1 MKRLIVF
8 FAAALALL
16 LVGLAVL
23 KSEAR
28 TPSSTQFYGKAFHMN
43 GDPAPQGTEIQLWL
57 GGTPIG
63 DPGYV
68 WDTRGNYIVE
78 GSDSDFP
85 TGTYSVHA
93 DDGHWTG
100 SVSAYHIQGS
110 TTHTDDIIMVP
121 Y

>member
-8 FAAALALL
+8 VAAALALL

-28 TPSSTQFYGKAFHMN
+28 TPNSTQFYGKAIHMN
-43 GDPAPQGTEIQLWL
+43 GEPADRYTVVRAWL
-57 GGTPIG
+57 GGVPVEP
-63 DPGYV
+63 PGEV
-68 WDTRGNYIVE
+68 WDTRGNFYI
-78 GSDSDFP
+78 GGDNSAFP
-85 TGTYSVHA
+85 TGTYSIYA

-100 SVSAYHIQGS
+100 FVSAYHIQG
-110 TTHTDDIIMVP
+110 TATHTDDIIMVP

>member
-8 FAAALALL
+8 VAAALALL

-28 TPSSTQFYGKAFHMN
+28 TPSSTQFYGKAIHMN
-43 GDPAPQGTEIQLWL
+43 GEPAEQDTEVTAWL
-57 GGTPIG
+57 GGVMIG
-63 DPGYV
+63 KGVV
-68 WDTRGNYIVE
+68 WDTRGNFYI
-78 GSDSDFP
+78 GGDNSAFP
-85 TGTYSVHA
+85 TGTYSIHA

-100 SVSAYHIQGS
+100 SVSAYHIQG
-110 TTHTDDIIMVP
+110 TATHTDDIIMVP